1 MLCFLGFSY
10 KTQTMTMSET
20 IIDISPVI
28 SEKLAVFPGD
38 IAFKRTI
45 TMNFDQGHHLG
56 LSSIQGTVHL
66 GAHTD
71 APNHYHPKGSG
82 IEKRDLSLY
91 YGECQIITVDIPR
104 GDRILPKDIEGT
116 QIKAKR
122 ILFKT
127 GSFPDPNNWN
137 EDFNS
142 LSPELVELLSKK
154 GVILVGLDTPSVDP
168 STEKD
173 LTSHLKI
180 YELDMAILEGVVL
193 SHVDDGVY
201 KLIALPLNIKDC
213 DASPVRAVLIK
224 E

>member
-1 MLCFLGFSY
+1 MN
-10 KTQTMTMSET
+10 ET

-38 IAFKRTI
+38 VEFKRSM

-71 APNHYHPKGSG
+71 APNHYHEDGSG
-82 IEKRDLSLY
+82 IEARNLNLY
-91 YGECQIITVDIPR
+91 YGECQIIEVKIPR
-104 GDRILPKDIEGT
+104 GARITPKDIEGVE
-116 QIKAKR
+116 IKAKR

-127 GSFPDPNNWN
+127 GSFPDPNSWN

-142 LSPELVELLSKK
+142 LSPELVTLLSSK
-154 GVILVGLDTPSVDP
+154 GVVLVGLDTPSVDP

-193 SHVDDGVY
+193 DHVDEGVY

>member
-1 MLCFLGFSY
+1 
-10 KTQTMTMSET
+10 MSET

-38 IAFKRTI
+38 VPFKREM

-71 APNHYHPKGSG
+71 APNHYHKDGSG
-82 IEKRDLSLY
+82 IEKRNLELY
-91 YGECQIITVDIPR
+91 YGECQVIEVNIPR
-104 GDRILPKDIEGT
+104 GQRILPKDIEAVE
-116 QIKAKR
+116 IKAPR

-127 GSFPDPNNWN
+127 GSFPDPNIWN

-142 LSPELVELLSKK
+142 LSPELVEELSQK
-154 GVILVGLDTPSVDP
+154 GVVLVGLDTPSVDP
-168 STEKD
+168 STEKN

-180 YELDMAILEGVVL
+180 YELDMAILEGVIL
-193 SHVDDGVY
+193 DHVEEGLY

-224 E
+224 ES